1 MKNLNK
7 KSAALLIAV
16 AVLLLATVGGTL
28 AYLIDRTDELTNTFT
43 PTKVDTEI
51 DEEFDGSTKSQIII
65 SNASDSIKVYVR
77 VALVGNWVD
86 AEGNIVRPWTPKANM
101 KLGSDWV
108 KHTDGFY
115 YYTSPVTPGGS
126 TSNLLGENI
135 TDTDPKTGETLEL
148 TVIQQAVQ
156 AEPSTVVDEVW
167 PDNPIP

>member
-1 MKNLNK
+1 MKNLSK

-28 AYLIDRTDELTNTFT
+28 AYLTDRTDELTNTFT

-77 VALVGNWVD
+77 VALVGNWVN
-86 AEGNIVRPWTPKANM
+86 AEGKIVRPWDVSFT
-101 KLGSDWV
+101 LGRNWV
-108 KHTDGFY
+108 KHTDGYY
-115 YYTSPVTPGGS
+115 YYTQPVEAGQAT
-126 TSNLLGENI
+126 TNLLGTGIEASIEN
-135 TDTDPKTGETLEL
+135 GETLEL

-167 PDNPIP
+167 PGNPIP